1 MQRQISSQRDSLT
14 KCASVVAALG
24 ATPKVSDDEAHLIPD
39 LLSSLLLFVVRQEN
53 IRYMPTYRLD
63 PKNPLIKERLEIAM
77 RTIMDKNYN
86 EDYLFHPKQ
95 SYHLAAQVSE
105 EIKDSI
111 KLMDFDRYRYVVL
124 VSVGELLMQGLCS
137 MVNFLWDA
145 DKDGFVTYSIQ
156 TPNYFAVC
164 TIFYLYYD

>member
-24 ATPKVSDDEAHLIPD
+24 ATPK
-39 LLSSLLLFVVRQEN
+39 EN